1 MLIGWNTQTK
11 TERRLARD
19 RAWEQRGVVIR
30 RLKDAGAT
38 VRYLTDPRHLRVG
51 REVGVWFDF
60 WPSTGRWNLA
70 SREGA
75 KHGPKGYGVDGLL
88 DALAQGV
95 APR

>member
-1 MLIGWNTQTK
+1 MQGWGETK
-11 TERRLARD
+11 VERRLARD
-19 RAWEQRGVVIR
+19 KAWDQRGVVIQ

-51 REVGVWFDF
+51 YRGVWFDF

-88 DALAQGV
+88 AALTNEN
-95 APR
+95 PTT